1 MPLLLLFYL
10 FQILKNLIRNTADT
24 TTARQIPFLKDQEI
38 QTHHGQPYFNYTTQ
52 YCFGFQ
58 IRSLSKNKPH
68 GTLPWHS
75 MLWDVH
81 FFFFET
87 CNFFFFF
94 ETCIF
99 FFFFETCIFA
109 SGMCNSWDVPSC
121 RCFSCPEHPDGSTRM
136 LSVSLEGRQMAHR
149 TLPRLLIQP
158 RAIFSSLLKPHTVT
172 GKQNQLCSCTTG
184 IPLLHQKV
192 NQNWYKG

>member
-1 MPLLLLFYL
+1 MGS
-10 FQILKNLIRNTADT
+10 LIS
-24 TTARQIPFLKDQEI
+24 
-38 QTHHGQPYFNYTTQ
+38 TTQ
-52 YCFGFQ
+52 
-58 IRSLSKNKPH
+58 LSTALDFKSEVSVKISPMERYP
-68 GTLPWHS
+68 GTACCETCIFFF
-75 MLWDVH
+75 WDLQ
-81 FFFFET
+81 FFFFLRPA
-87 CNFFFFF
+87 F
-94 ETCIF
+94 F

>member
-10 FQILKNLIRNTADT
+10 FQILKNLNRNKADT
-24 TTARQIPFLKDQEI
+24 TTVRQIPFLKDQEI
-38 QTHHGQPYFNYTTQ
+38 QTHHWQPYFNSTTQ
-52 YCFGFQ
+52 YCSGFQ

-68 GTLPWHS
+68 GTA
-75 MLWDVH
+75 
-81 FFFFET
+81 
-87 CNFFFFF
+87 C
-94 ETCIF
+94 C
-99 FFFFETCIFA
+99 ETCIFA
-109 SGMCNSWDVPSC
+109 FGMCNSWDLPSC
-121 RCFSCPEHPDGSTRM
+121 HCFSCPEHPDGSTWM
-136 LSVSLEGRQMAHR
+136 PSVSLGGTQMAHR

-158 RAIFSSLLKPHTVT
+158 SAIFSSLLKPHTVT